1 MVPKRQRTVSQNIES
16 DYQMREI
23 GIIDTTLRDAHQCL
37 WATRMTTAHMLPVL
51 ERMDRAGFT
60 SIDLMGAIQFD
71 VSVRYLKEDPW
82 ERVRRVH
89 QKAPNTPFRAL
100 IRSKSILSF
109 DVLPDDIVELWVER
123 LHANGFKVIGSF
135 DGLNDVDNIAG
146 GLKLA
151 KRLGAYTFGALSFCE
166 SPVHTDELFVRMA
179 RDLITDCNVDSIM
192 LKDAGGLLTVDRI
205 RTLVPALKKAIGKI
219 PLELHSHCLT
229 GLAPLVYLEAVKLGV
244 DQLHTSISPL
254 ANGAAQP
261 ATQTISRNL
270 RSMGYAVNV
279 NDTLVDEVGE
289 HFSRIAKNEGL
300 PIGVPMEYDAF
311 HYEHQI
317 PGGMLSNFK
326 SQLAHAG
333 LSHKFDELLHECA
346 LVRKELAWPI
356 MITPFAQ
363 IVGTQAVL
371 NVMHGERYRVV
382 PNEVKK
388 YVLGY
393 YGKLLGPVDPEVL
406 DRIVNNGSKEI
417 ALEPAPLSSAVP
429 ALRDKYANASDDERL
444 LRYMFSGRQ
453 VDDMLA
459 AGPMQTHYNF
469 GIPIVDL
476 LKELIK
482 APKSGRVYL
491 SKGGLQL
498 ELKGART
505 EQRCDGAAAEVRTS
519 L

>member
-1 MVPKRQRTVSQNIES
+1 MK
-16 DYQMREI
+16 EI

-51 ERMDRAGFT
+51 ERMGRTGFT

-71 VSVRYLKEDPW
+71 VCVRYLKEDPW
-82 ERVRRVH
+82 ERVRLAHRT
-89 QKAPNTPFRAL
+89 APNARFRTL
-100 IRSKSILSF
+100 IRSKNIISF

-151 KRLGAYTFGALSFCE
+151 KTLGAHAFGILSFCE
-166 SPVHTDELFVRMA
+166 SPVHTDALFVRLA
-179 RDLITDCNVDSIM
+179 KDLVAQCKVDSIM

-205 RTLVPALKKAIGKI
+205 RTLVPALKKAIGKV

-229 GLAPLVYLEAVKLGV
+229 GLAPLVYLEAVKHGA
-244 DQLHTSISPL
+244 DQLHTSIKPL

-261 ATQTISRNL
+261 ATQTIARNL
-270 RSMGYAVNV
+270 RSMGYAVSV
-279 NDTLVDEVGE
+279 NDALIDEVSD
-289 HFSRIAKNEGL
+289 HFRRIAEQEGK
-300 PIGVPMEYDAF
+300 PIGVPIEYDAF

-346 LVRKELAWPI
+346 LVRRELAWPI

-363 IVGTQAVL
+363 FVGTQAVL

-388 YVLGY
+388 YALGY

-406 DRIVNNGSKEI
+406 DRIVNNGSKAI
-417 ALEPAPLSSAVP
+417 ALEPRPLPPAVP
-429 ALRDKYANASDDERL
+429 ALRAKYSNASDDERL
-444 LRYMFSGRQ
+444 LRFMFAGNQ
-453 VDDMLA
+453 VDGMLA
-459 AGPMQTHYNF
+459 AGPMQTQYRF
-469 GIPIVDL
+469 DMPVVDL
-476 LKELIK
+476 LKELLKTRK
-482 APKSGRVYL
+482 AGRVYI
-491 SKGGLQL
+491 SKGPLQL
-498 ELKGART
+498 ELKGVPDGTAAR
-505 EQRCDGAAAEVRTS
+505 
-519 L
+519 